1 MPTTSNGPPVSAI
14 SCSSRSSK
22 LTKHITHELRWA
34 DPAAYPPRTSC
45 WLPSC
50 TAVDDFVI
58 ARDWREYRTHF
69 HIAQTYQVSEA
80 TVRRIT
86 RQVED
91 AVIQHPLLH
100 LSGKK
105 RLLLA
110 SPGKAVSTTCLT
122 GQSRVH
128 RSCRCDRMPGGTPQ
142 KNSTIS
148 TAGRRSGTRKKPS

>member
-45 WLPSC
+45 WVPSC

-110 SPGKAVSTTCLT
+110 SPGKAVSTVVVDVTECPVERPKKTAPFL
-122 GQSRVH
+122 QREEEAAHAKSPAD
-128 RSCRCDRMPGGTPQ
+128 CR
-142 KNSTIS
+142 
-148 TAGRRSGTRKKPS
+148 